1 VDLIAEG
8 YDVAIGGG
16 FELTPGMVSRT
27 LAAAD
32 VVAVASP
39 AYLAGRAFPDD
50 PTQLSRFN
58 GIVMRGSRTGRIR
71 QWIMQDRAGHEAPA
85 SLSETIVL
93 NDPAAMR
100 EAALLGLG
108 VTLLVLPDV
117 SAYLQRG
124 ELVRL
129 LPDWHADAGPISL
142 YYPSRTL
149 MPAKTRVFIDF
160 VVEAFQR

>member
-1 VDLIAEG
+1 
-8 YDVAIGGG
+8 
-16 FELTPGMVSRT
+16 
-27 LAAAD
+27 
-32 VVAVASP
+32 
-39 AYLAGRAFPDD
+39 
-50 PTQLSRFN
+50 
-58 GIVMRGSRTGRIR
+58 
-71 QWIMQDRAGHEAPA
+71 MQDRAGHEAQA

-117 SAYLQRG
+117 STYLQRG